1 MMIQN
6 WFYLFALIISIS
18 GLLFIDYRYK
28 LAFWHDARRTALTI
42 AVTIVVFIL
51 WDIIGINFG
60 IFFKGDSQ
68 YMLPFVLAP
77 EFPVEELFFLFL
89 LSFVTL
95 LLYRGLSRWRR
106 IS

>member
-1 MMIQN
+1 MIQR
-6 WFYLFALIISIS
+6 WFYLFVLLFSIS

-28 LAFWHDARRTALTI
+28 LAFWHDKRRTAWTI
-42 AVTIVVFIL
+42 GITMLIFIL
-51 WDIIGINFG
+51 WDIIGITIG
-60 IFFKGDSQ
+60 IFFKGNSQ
-68 YMLPFVLAP
+68 YILPFVIAP

-95 LLYRGLSRWRR
+95 LIYRGLSRWQR